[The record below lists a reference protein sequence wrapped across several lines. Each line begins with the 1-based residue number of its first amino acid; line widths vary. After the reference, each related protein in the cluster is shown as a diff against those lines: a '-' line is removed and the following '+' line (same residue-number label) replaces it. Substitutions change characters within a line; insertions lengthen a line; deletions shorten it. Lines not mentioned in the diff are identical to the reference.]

1 MAPRP
6 NRMETLE
13 KLRIARPLDARRA
26 GLWAARA
33 AVAAAFLVAMNLD
46 VRGERPPPR
55 DRQPLP
61 TFAGRS
67 GRSHVDP
74 RLSGVARALTAR
86 SVEVRCWS
94 ARDWRRRS
102 GEFYANL
109 RTARNRTVPDGSR
122 LYGFVSGDRARV
134 SLPTTSCNALETLR
148 YVQAWP
154 AASRPSIAVQLAQP
168 TFVFSHELEHVR
180 GTKSE
185 VRADCF
191 GLQSVREV
199 AVALG
204 APAAQAGV
212 MARYAASHLYPT
224 NRPEASAECRN
235 GGRLDLRPGSP
246 QWP

>member
-1 MAPRP
+1 WAGRFRGGASETGLAAVQVRLTAGAPRQGCRGCGLGRIMRVGGRTVAPRP

-33 AVAAAFLVAMNLD
+33 AVAAAFLVAMILD

-109 RTARNRTVPDGSR
+109 RTA
-122 LYGFVSGDRARV
+122 
-134 SLPTTSCNALETLR
+134 
-148 YVQAWP
+148 
-154 AASRPSIAVQLAQP
+154 
-168 TFVFSHELEHVR
+168 
-180 GTKSE
+180 
-185 VRADCF
+185 
-191 GLQSVREV
+191 
-199 AVALG
+199 
-204 APAAQAGV
+204 
-212 MARYAASHLYPT
+212 
-224 NRPEASAECRN
+224 
-235 GGRLDLRPGSP
+235 
-246 QWP
+246 